1 MPLSLLYPVLAQI
14 ALTLLVY
21 GGLSVTRQRA
31 LRAREVRLGEIAL
44 DKTGWDERSRKWSN
58 NLDNQFQTPVLF
70 YVICGVA
77 SYIGAVGAI
86 MSVLAWAYVITRV
99 IHVYI
104 HTGSNN
110 LRRRFSVFLVGFLIL
125 LAMFI
130 GVLVHL
136 VF

>member
-1 MPLSLLYPVLAQI
+1 M
-14 ALTLLVY
+14 
-21 GGLSVTRQRA
+21 
-31 LRAREVRLGEIAL
+31 
-44 DKTGWDERSRKWSN
+44 
-58 NLDNQFQTPVLF
+58 LF